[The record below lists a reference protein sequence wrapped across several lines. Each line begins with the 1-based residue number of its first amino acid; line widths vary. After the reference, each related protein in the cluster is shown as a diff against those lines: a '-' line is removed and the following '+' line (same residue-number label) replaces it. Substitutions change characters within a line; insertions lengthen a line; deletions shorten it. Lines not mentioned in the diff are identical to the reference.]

1 MGISEEEF
9 SRICRSIRDD
19 RDSIVRHNPIGTDEE
34 ILLWMLLS
42 FLILYLNLTEL
53 ETPCFSGRPDASTYR
68 NAIEFVMKDRREGN
82 FEIRAYLDNLI
93 AE

>member
-1 MGISEEEF
+1 MGISEKEF
-9 SRICRSIRDD
+9 SRICRGIRED

-42 FLILYLNLTEL
+42 SLTLYLNLTEL
-53 ETPCFSGRPDASTYR
+53 ETPCFSGRPDAPTYR